1 MLPLDPPL
9 SRGAR
14 PGWMNRD
21 RPFDDAALARFDRN
35 PESPAARARFA
46 RHLVQRDPENV
57 WALMILAGD
66 ARSAVE
72 RMALLREA
80 VRVGLRGWA
89 PHLSGRLPAP
99 DWGSDPD
106 AAPFMAG
113 VLAYGVCL
121 MKDGHRDEAAECLR
135 FLTRLDPA
143 DSIGAVE
150 VMAAVGVVGPGASPG
165 PGRGPTGG

>member
-1 MLPLDPPL
+1 
-9 SRGAR
+9 
-14 PGWMNRD
+14 
-21 RPFDDAALARFDRN
+21 
-35 PESPAARARFA
+35 
-46 RHLVQRDPENV
+46 
-57 WALMILAGD
+57 
-66 ARSAVE
+66 
-72 RMALLREA
+72 
-80 VRVGLRGWA
+80 
-89 PHLSGRLPAP
+89 
-99 DWGSDPD
+99 
-106 AAPFMAG
+106 MAG